1 MADKTRRTGD
11 LVSDN
16 NIFVDIVN
24 DRVGIGTT
32 VATAQLTVAGDINLT
47 AGIITATSGIVTYY
61 GDGQYLQ
68 NITSSG
74 GISSISISSN
84 VENQSQYITYATS
97 IGNTTGLGVTTGG
110 LTFNPSTGRM
120 GIGAASPEVDL
131 HILSGTSSFSPVTNF
146 DKLVIENQNGGQ
158 GAVLQLVSPNV
169 SEIGFSDATRN
180 AGLLSY
186 NHNTNSIHFD
196 SNNVARATIDS
207 NGNLGIGTNDPS
219 GRFQVDDIFTIT
231 ETDNIFNPAPA
242 FVVKGATDTI
252 MEIGDDDVHI
262 SKPLNLSSTLFSRG
276 GITAT
281 GSLTVEIDNTV
292 DISYVGGTS
301 INTGNSITLTGIES
315 GDLVLFFS
323 AADSDNQATPSSGW
337 TAIPGLGTQPDNDG
351 NPDSAAF
358 YKFSEGTS
366 LTASGLN
373 DNDTTAML
381 IAFRGVNSD
390 QPFSVNS
397 VESTGTSGMPNPPS
411 ITTVDDE
418 CMIVAVGL
426 IDDDQ
431 FVGTQAPSGYS
442 LAISEYG
449 NSCTI
454 MSAYKAQT
462 SAGSENPGAF
472 SGAGDDF
479 YKAQTIA
486 LKVDRRV
493 RPGFTVNNFANV
505 TAANVNATTFIGSG
519 SGLTNLPAGELSG
532 TLASVDGSNITS
544 LDASNLGSGTVPNG
558 RFPATL
564 PAVSGANLTS
574 LNGTNIASG
583 TVAAARVATLNQN
596 TTGTADNFTVTA
608 NNSTDETVYPVFVDG
623 ATGSQGAE
631 TSSNLTYNPS
641 SRTLDIQGSFK
652 VQDDI
657 FDDDTPSFV
666 INKTTSSDLVFKTD
680 NNAVNIGAGI
690 SCTILDDAYIGVS
703 NSKGLILTSP
713 NGTQYRLIVANDG
726 TLSTS
731 SV

>member
-1 MADKTRRTGD
+1 
-11 LVSDN
+11 
-16 NIFVDIVN
+16 
-24 DRVGIGTT
+24 
-32 VATAQLTVAGDINLT
+32 
-47 AGIITATSGIVTYY
+47 
-61 GDGQYLQ
+61 
-68 NITSSG
+68 
-74 GISSISISSN
+74 
-84 VENQSQYITYATS
+84 
-97 IGNTTGLGVTTGG
+97 GG

-120 GIGAASPEVDL
+120 GIG
-131 HILSGTSSFSPVTNF
+131 
-146 DKLVIENQNGGQ
+146 
-158 GAVLQLVSPNV
+158 
-169 SEIGFSDATRN
+169 
-180 AGLLSY
+180 
-186 NHNTNSIHFD
+186 
-196 SNNVARATIDS
+196 
-207 NGNLGIGTNDPS
+207 TNDPS
-219 GRFQVDDIFTIT
+219 GKFQVDDLFTVS
-231 ETDNIFNPAPA
+231 ESGNILNPAPA
-242 FVVKGATDTI
+242 FVVKGATDTL
-252 MEIGDDDVHI
+252 MEIDDDDVQI
-262 SKPLNLSSTLFSRG
+262 TKPLNLGSTLFSAS

-281 GSLTVEIDNTV
+281 GSLKVEIDNTV
-292 DISYVGGTS
+292 DISYIGGTS
-301 INTGNSITLTGIES
+301 IRDGDSITLSGIEV

-323 AADSDNQATPSSGW
+323 AADSDNQATPSTGW
-337 TAIPGLGTQPDNDG
+337 TAIPGLGTQPDNDD

-366 LTASGLN
+366 ITASGLN
-373 DNDTTAML
+373 NNDTTAML
-381 IAFRGVNSD
+381 IAFRSVNPD

-411 ITTVDDE
+411 ITTIDDE

-431 FVGTQAPSGYS
+431 FVGTGAPSGYS

-462 SAGSENPGAF
+462 SAGPENPGAF
-472 SGAGDDF
+472 SGGGNDQ

-486 LKVDRRV
+486 LKVDRRALT
-493 RPGFTVNNFANV
+493 GFSVNN
-505 TAANVNATTFIGSG
+505 TAAVFATSFNGSG
-519 SGLTNLPAGELSG
+519 SGLTNLPAGQLSG
-532 TLASVDGSNITS
+532 TLPAISGASLTS
-544 LDASNLGSGTVPNG
+544 LDASNLSSGTVPDS

-564 PAVSGANLTS
+564 PVVSGANLTS
-574 LNGTNIASG
+574 LNGTKISSG
-583 TVAAARVATLNQN
+583 TVAAARVATLNQD
-596 TTGTADNFTVTA
+596 TSGTADNFTVTA

-641 SRTLDIQGSFK
+641 SRVLDIQGSFK

-690 SCTILDDAYIGVS
+690 SCTILDDVYIGVS

>member
-24 DRVGIGTT
+24 DRIGIGIENP
-32 VATAQLTVAGDINLT
+32 TAKLTVDGDINLT
-47 AGIITATSGIVTYY
+47 SGIITATSGIVTYY

-97 IGNTTGLGVTTGG
+97 IGGTTGLGVTTGG

-120 GIGAASPEVDL
+120 GIGAASPVVDL

-169 SEIGFSDATRN
+169 SEIGFSDASRN

-186 NHNTNSIHFD
+186 NHNTNSMHFD

-219 GRFQVDDIFTIT
+219 GRFQVDDLFTIT

-252 MEIGDDDVHI
+252 MEIGDDDVQI
-262 SKPLNLSSTLFSRG
+262 TKPLNLGSTLFSRG

-281 GSLTVEIDNTV
+281 GSLKVEIDNTV
-292 DISYVGGTS
+292 DISYVGGIS
-301 INTGNSITLTGIES
+301 IRTGNSITLNGIES

-323 AADSDNQATPSSGW
+323 AADSNNQSTPSTGW
-337 TAIPGLGTQPDNDG
+337 IAIPGLGTQPDND
-351 NPDSAAF
+351 NEPDSAAF

-397 VESTGTSGMPNPPS
+397 VESTATSGMPNPPS

-426 IDDDQ
+426 LDDDQ
-431 FVGTQAPSGYS
+431 LTAPQAPSGYS

-472 SGAGDDF
+472 SGVGNDY

-486 LKVDRRV
+486 LKVDRRI
-493 RPGFTVNNFANV
+493 RTGFTVNNLANV
-505 TAANVNATTFIGSG
+505 TATTFIGSG

-532 TLASVDGSNITS
+532 TLASVNGSNITS
-544 LDASNLGSGTVPNG
+544 LDASNLGSGTVPND

-574 LNGTNIASG
+574 LNGTNISSG

-623 ATGSQGAE
+623 AAGSQGAE

-657 FDDDTPSFV
+657 FDADTPSFI
-666 INKTTSSDLVFKTD
+666 INKTTSADLVFKTD

>member
-32 VATAQLTVAGDINLT
+32 NPSQKLDVNGNIRLRGAVYDNSNGIGNTDQVLTSTGIGVSWQDSAVSGVTIENNGSPVGTAITTINFSSNVTATASGSI
-47 AGIITATSGIVTYY
+47 AT
-61 GDGQYLQ
+61 
-68 NITSSG
+68 ITSSG
-74 GISSISISSN
+74 GESSISISSN
-84 VENQSQYITYATS
+84 VENQSQYLTYATS

-110 LTFNPSTGRM
+110 LVFNPFTGRM
-120 GIGAASPEVDL
+120 
-131 HILSGTSSFSPVTNF
+131 
-146 DKLVIENQNGGQ
+146 
-158 GAVLQLVSPNV
+158 
-169 SEIGFSDATRN
+169 
-180 AGLLSY
+180 
-186 NHNTNSIHFD
+186 
-196 SNNVARATIDS
+196 
-207 NGNLGIGTNDPS
+207 GIGTNDPS
-219 GRFQVDDIFTIT
+219 GRFQVDDLFTVS
-231 ETDNIFNPAPA
+231 ESGNILNPAPA

-252 MEIGDDDVHI
+252 MEIADDVVQI
-262 SKPLNLSSTLFSRG
+262 SKPLNLGSTLFSAS

-281 GSLTVEIDNTV
+281 GSLKVEIDNTV

-301 INTGNSITLTGIES
+301 TRTGNSLTLTGIEI

-323 AADSDNQATPSSGW
+323 ASDSDNQNTPSSDW
-337 TAIPGLGTQPDNDG
+337 NAIPGLGTQPDNDN

-358 YKFSEGTS
+358 YKFSTGTS
-366 LTASGLN
+366 VTASGLN

-381 IAFRGVNSD
+381 IAFRGVNPD
-390 QPFSVNS
+390 QPFSVDS
-397 VESTGTSGMPNPPS
+397 VESTGTTGMPNPPS
-411 ITTVDDE
+411 ITTIDDE

-426 IDDDQ
+426 LDDDQ
-431 FVGTQAPSGYS
+431 FTGVTGPSGYF

-472 SGAGDDF
+472 SGAGSDD

-486 LKVDRRV
+486 LKVDRR
-493 RPGFTVNNFANV
+493 PLTGFSVNNTANV
-505 TAANVNATTFIGSG
+505 FATSFNGSG

-532 TLASVDGSNITS
+532 TAAAINGSNITS
-544 LDASNLGSGTVPNG
+544 LNASNLSSGTVPDG
-558 RFPATL
+558 TFPATL

-574 LNGTNIASG
+574 LNGTNISSG

-623 ATGSQGAE
+623 AAGSQGAE

-657 FDDDTPSFV
+657 FDADTPSFV